1 MTSLLAHPRTKPV
14 WTLNREVSGARAPL
28 KSLAIYLREMIEGP
42 EGWRPKQVIEL
53 KAEPEV
59 DSAYP
64 AICVYT
70 DAMEYSAQ
78 DGSLS
83 PYGDERSVVKDA
95 EGTEHL
101 LLVTNEVKITARL
114 HVWAN
119 EMAHRE
125 GIMLALEDM
134 LCPEEGASGFWLDMP
149 HYHGARASFL
159 LQDVSYEDSEGENQR
174 RYRRAMVSLECHSP
188 IVRVQKVPR
197 VRPFARV
204 DVT

>member
-1 MTSLLAHPRTKPV
+1 MTSLLAQPRTKPV
-14 WTLNREVSGARAPL
+14 WTLNREVSAARAPL
-28 KSLAIYLREMIEGP
+28 KSLAIYLREMMAGP
-42 EGWRPKQVIEL
+42 EAWRPKQVIEL

-64 AICVYT
+64 ALCVYT

-83 PYGDERSVVKDA
+83 PYGGEESVVKDA
-95 EGTEHL
+95 EGRETL
-101 LLVTNEVKITARL
+101 LLVTNEVKITARV

-134 LCPEEGASGFWLDMP
+134 LCPEEEASGFWLDMP

-159 LQDVSYEDSEGENQR
+159 LTEVSYEDSDGDNQR
-174 RYRRAMVSLECHSP
+174 RYRRAMVSLECHAP
-188 IVRVQKVPR
+188 VVRMKTIPR